1 MIFTVNIINQVRHV
15 IMCVYY
21 YYLLLY
27 YQHRYYV
34 MQSHSQMPCL

>member
-1 MIFTVNIINQVRHV
+1 MIFTVNIINQVMYV

-27 YQHRYYV
+27 YQHR
-34 MQSHSQMPCL
+34 

>member
-1 MIFTVNIINQVRHV
+1 MIFTVNIINQVRHG